1 MIPSFIGVFV
11 TGIMLNIFAIPI
23 GLINF
28 LIWDGANYMYLCE
41 KPPVSNPMLIGE
53 WPMYIFS
60 LEIIGLMIFAVLL
73 IPFEVRK
80 YFK

>member
-1 MIPSFIGVFV
+1 MLVGFQMIPSFKGVII

-28 LIWDGANYMYLCE
+28 LIGNGANYMYLCE
-41 KPPVSNPMLIGE
+41 KPPASNSMLTGE

-60 LEIIGLMIFAVLL
+60 LEITQSCGDS
-73 IPFEVRK
+73 
-80 YFK
+80 